1 MRPTRHSGFAGLLA
15 AALLLLAGTADPAS
29 AQRKFT
35 FAYDQPRTT
44 AYGIAADIFDAKLKE
59 LSGGKLSIDQFPG
72 AQLGQ
77 EPVMLQKMRSGDID
91 FVITST
97 ANASTLA
104 PQAGVFSLHFI
115 FRDQKHLANT
125 LADPDVSKAFREMVK
140 DSVQG
145 GQVLGLLTMGL
156 RNIYSK
162 KEIKSVDD
170 LKGQKIRV
178 QATKTEDTHF
188 PAYGTQTVH
197 MPFGEVYT
205 SLQTGVVNAAENGI
219 NVYLANKHYEVAP
232 VLSLTEHEAN
242 NNCIW
247 VSDKTWNSLSDQ
259 EKQWVQAAAD
269 EVSKTEPA
277 KALQLEADS
286 AVKLKSMG
294 VKVVEGVDKTGFIK
308 AAAPIQDQLAKELG
322 PHAVKIL
329 ELVRNVK

>member
-1 MRPTRHSGFAGLLA
+1 MRSIRLIRLGGMLA
-15 AALLLLAGTADPAS
+15 AGLLLLASAGPAS

-125 LADPDVSKAFREMVK
+125 LADPAVSKAFRDMVK

-145 GQVLGLLTMGL
+145 GQVLGLLTMGM

-170 LKGQKIRV
+170 LKNQKIRV

-247 VSDKTWNSLSDQ
+247 VSDKTWTSLSDQ

-269 EVSKTEPA
+269 EVAKTEPA

-286 AVKLKSMG
+286 AVKLKAMG
-294 VKVVEGVDKTGFIK
+294 VKVVEGVDKSGFMK